1 MLKRSDV
8 YLELNIQLS
17 RIFDG
22 ADTISIAVD
31 GY

>member
-17 RIFDG
+17 RILDG